1 MKKLISA
8 VTAAILLVTQGVSAT
23 SLKFDSSK
31 IWNNMVWI
39 IYGTHDGSGNPAR
52 NFKMKNEY
60 GKTLSYTLVETF
72 AEDDAKYWIIANDRY
87 GTKGIG
93 ASPKYSPT
101 VEGSIGK
108 YVNETFLQDSAGEW
122 KFPESV
128 IECLDTDHEWW
139 TEKAFTG
146 EIVTEA
152 YKINAAVVIP
162 AVWEFEQYGEN
173 IMINFPTQSNA
184 NYVFRTPYSD
194 GYLHGLKLNS
204 VTESDD
210 KYKFQL
216 TPLGVGS
223 VGRGIR
229 PEFFVNKDFF
239 KTAVIDLSTAGSDI
253 IAEVEKY
260 SYEELSKLYADEEIK
275 LYLPSIDVPEPIA
288 TVRISTTDG
297 KKPDVGNTVEAV
309 VGGEAVK
316 TEEPVYKWY
325 ADDILLEGENGS
337 ELILGYNHYQK
348 NVYCEITIAGVTIK
362 SNSMSVGGNF
372 MPTTYANMSW
382 VSIGA
387 NNGEGNDDYDF
398 EVDGKNFT
406 LVDTYNN
413 TKSKYMVIANDLY
426 GSEKMGQTRAVYNP
440 EEKGSFA
447 EYVNDTVAKTLL
459 PKAIS
464 EHIDFEHVW
473 ITEKQH
479 TLSDEPNGN
488 DITVPYT
495 TKAGVVVPAIWEM
508 VKFADKIKIKCGN
521 VYSQFVFRTPYN
533 LTHYHALSVEET
545 EQLQLVGSNYR
556 WKLVPRNVTGSNAI
570 RPMFFLDSSFFKDT
584 KFNLAKTGAEIKK
597 IIKEE
602 CSREELLAM
611 YSESELIEA
620 GFGANYSVDVL
631 WTDGLDGI
639 TSLNGVSKIQADISI
654 ASQMSDSRDMVLIME
669 VFDEDNN
676 IVGMDALSVT
686 AVANQ
691 TTYPEKSLTVGSLSG
706 VTDEYT
712 VKIFIWD
719 SIAGMKKIKN
729 AVVFGE

>member
-8 VTAAILLVTQGVSAT
+8 VTAAVLLITQGVSAT
-23 SLKFDSSK
+23 SLKFDSAK
-31 IWNNMVWI
+31 KWDNMNWVK
-39 IYGTHDGSGNPAR
+39 YGTHDGSGNPAR

-108 YVNETFLQDSAGEW
+108 YVNEAFVQDSAWEW
-122 KFPESV
+122 NLPESV

-139 TEKAFTG
+139 TEKAFAG

-173 IMINFPTQSNA
+173 IMIDIPVTGVV
-184 NYVFRTPYSD
+184 NYATRTAYADTHIHAVKQNTSRVL
-194 GYLHGLKLNS
+194 G
-204 VTESDD
+204 D
-210 KYKFQL
+210 KYAFQL

-223 VGRGIR
+223 TARNIR

-325 ADDILLEGENGS
+325 ADEILLEGENGS

-372 MPTTYANMSW
+372 MPTTHANMSW

-387 NNGEGNDDYDF
+387 NDGEGNADYDF

-426 GSEKMGQTRAVYNP
+426 GSKSMGQTRAVYNP

-459 PKAIS
+459 PKAIT

-473 ITEKQH
+473 MTEM
-479 TLSDEPNGN
+479 SNAEN
-488 DITVPYT
+488 DITAPYT
-495 TKAGVVVPAIWEM
+495 AKAGVVVPAIWEM
-508 VKFADKIKIKCGN
+508 VKFADKIKIKCSGEFA
-521 VYSQFVFRTPYN
+521 QFVFRTALSNTY
-533 LTHYHALSVEET
+533 YHAISVSEGELI
-545 EQLQLVGSNYR
+545 QKSGSNYR

-691 TTYPEKSLTVGSLSG
+691 TTYPEKSLMVGSLSG